1 VTNQEVK
8 VLVTL
13 VHASGM
19 ENLAENWVK
28 ELKKESQGMD
38 TVRKVEELEMLSK
51 VKVEK
56 VVETSGVLVIFAPQN
71 SLGCIL
77 HSQLAR
83 VYAARYSFLLDDD
96 ILVTSDADVFPL
108 HPRVLYPLHRAH
120 IAWVYSYGLSLAKSF
135 TFAMT
140 LVGLRVREWKKVIK
154 DATKGFEFETI
165 GEEKREE
172 DMVADVAWL
181 ERRLSLRSA
190 EEK

>member
-1 VTNQEVK
+1 MEAFAILVLLTQ

-38 TVRKVEELEMLSK
+38 TVKKVEELEMLSK

-83 VYAARYSFLLDDD
+83 
-96 ILVTSDADVFPL
+96 
-108 HPRVLYPLHRAH
+108 LY
-120 IAWVYSYGLSLAKSF
+120 LASVEI
-135 TFAMT
+135 TT
-140 LVGLRVREWKKVIK
+140 IK
-154 DATKGFEFETI
+154 
-165 GEEKREE
+165 
-172 DMVADVAWL
+172 L
-181 ERRLSLRSA
+181 Q
-190 EEK
+190 